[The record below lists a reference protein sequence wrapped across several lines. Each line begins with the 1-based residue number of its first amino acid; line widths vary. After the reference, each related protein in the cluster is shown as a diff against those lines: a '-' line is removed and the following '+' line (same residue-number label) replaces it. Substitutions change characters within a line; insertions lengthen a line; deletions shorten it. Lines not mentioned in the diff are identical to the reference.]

1 MQYQV
6 PQFIEIEDKIFG
18 PLTFKQFVYLV
29 GGGGMCF
36 LVYRLLPS
44 FIAFLIIL
52 PIAAFSV
59 ALAFYKV
66 NNKPFLETVISA
78 VKFFFTHKLYIWKK
92 EKKAPKTNVIVNGA
106 NVSKLYVPKLSK
118 SKLRELT
125 WNLDI
130 NETMP
135 DAKEYTNENNVYQD
149 AKKANNAYNPYK

>member
-36 LVYRLLPS
+36 LIYRLLPG
-44 FIAFLIIL
+44 FIAFFIIL

-59 ALAFYKV
+59 ALAFYKL

-92 EKKAPKTNVIVNGA
+92 EKKPIKTNTISPNTA
-106 NVSKLYVPKLSK
+106 TSKLYVPKLSK

-130 NETMP
+130 NETIP
-135 DAKEYTNENNVYQD
+135 EAKEYVDQETVHQD